1 MTKFKEYYQKMVE
14 ENKNAFADFT
24 STHFEYSTDEDKFQ
38 EKFNTEGENILKI
51 IHEWEDKLCKQ
62 SEKAGYASYTG
73 GLSEKF
79 QAEVRSHFP
88 LIDHIGIIVTKSP
101 TFSLKK
107 ISLK

>member
-1 MTKFKEYYQKMVE
+1 MKMLA
-14 ENKNAFADFT
+14 ENKEAF
-24 STHFEYSTDEDKFQ
+24 DKFTKIHFDYSMDEEKYQ
-38 EKFNTEGENILKI
+38 EEFNVEGEKILKI
-51 IHEWEDKLCKQ
+51 IHEWEDRLCKQ
-62 SEKAGYASYTG
+62 SEKAGFGSYTG

-88 LIDHIGIIVTKSP
+88 RIDHIGIIVTKSP